1 MKCPFYNSK
10 CITRD
15 CAAFEVQEYTN
26 VGGKDES
33 AYWAYR
39 AEMEHL
45 IKKRAYCHALKKEL
59 PVAVY
64 KTRG

>member
-1 MKCPFYNSK
+1 MKCPYYHTECTK
-10 CITRD
+10 D
-15 CAAFEVQEYTN
+15 ECAAYEVVEYTN

-45 IKKRAYCHALKKEL
+45 IRRKPYCHALKRDL
-59 PVAVY
+59 PCHI
-64 KTRG
+64 